1 MRQPLISKSTKS
13 QFLLVKIAYLEINLK
28 PKPTEEKKKKE
39 KKNMTMCYMHQ
50 SVKYPLSKCV

>member
-1 MRQPLISKSTKS
+1 MRQPLISKSMKS

-28 PKPTEEKKKKE
+28 PKPTEEKKK
-39 KKNMTMCYMHQ
+39 NITMCYVHQ